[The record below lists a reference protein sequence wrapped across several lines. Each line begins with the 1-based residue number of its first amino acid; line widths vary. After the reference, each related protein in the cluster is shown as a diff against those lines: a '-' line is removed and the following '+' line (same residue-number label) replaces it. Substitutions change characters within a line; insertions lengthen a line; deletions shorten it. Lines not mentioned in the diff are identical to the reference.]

1 MLETHAYLCHWAA
14 DCWSR
19 EEAEIKIGCLVQ
31 QREQGREACVRPEA
45 NDKPADEIDES

>member
-14 DCWSR
+14 DS
-19 EEAEIKIGCLVQ
+19 EAEIKIGCLVQ

>member
-1 MLETHAYLCHWAA
+1 MLETHAYLCRWAA

-19 EEAEIKIGCLVQ
+19 AEAEIKIGCLVQ
-31 QREQGREACVRPEA
+31 QREQGREACVRPGA